1 MITAVKSGRVTKCA
15 PKTPSKLKRVD
26 FDDEDEE
33 MMGTTD
39 SVKEEEV

>member
-1 MITAVKSGRVTKCA
+1 VITAVKSGRVTKRA
-15 PKTPSKLKRVD
+15 PKTSSKLKRVD